1 VSNVYRHKDG
11 SIRDYPETQTLYIKP
26 GDNYEIKST
35 NETVNEHGE
44 PMYDSF
50 YTAKEVVEGEQKL
63 LVGKKDAI
71 GDMSK
76 PRLSLIPQKALWA
89 LGGALTYGEKHYGA
103 HNWRSGIK
111 ISYLL
116 DAALRHINEF
126 NAGENIDQKSQNH
139 HLGNA
144 MANLAMAI
152 ELSET
157 RPYLDDRFKNE

>member
-1 VSNVYRHKDG
+1 MSKVFRHSDG
-11 SIRDYPETQTLYIKP
+11 SWRDYPEQPELTKEMLQSLTSDI
-26 GDNYEIKST
+26 NT
-35 NETVNEHGE
+35 AVFE
-44 PMYDSF
+44 PSATMNIFLQEKQID
-50 YTAKEVVEGEQKL
+50 KNI
-63 LVGKKDAI
+63 GKKDAI
-71 GDMSK
+71 GDLNK

-89 LGGALTYGEKHYGA
+89 LGGALTYGEKHYGT
-103 HNWRSGIK
+103 HNWRGGIK

-157 RPYLDDRFKNE
+157 NPEMDDRYKK